1 MQSERDRERECVWP
15 RDTTESSVGVR
26 RVDREQN
33 TMIAIL
39 FQSSISIPD
48 VPLLAEALIVA
59 GQVLS
64 VKF

>member
-1 MQSERDRERECVWP
+1 
-15 RDTTESSVGVR
+15 
-26 RVDREQN
+26 
-33 TMIAIL
+33 MIAIL